1 MLRHFSLHSLRSP
14 CKHEQLLPQL
24 LSHPS
29 WLQAEPQ
36 RLYLLSHLSDP
47 ILHSSAMIRS
57 ALQNSALQNRTDC
70 FEGYPCNCT
79 GRPVPPQQHQQQD
92 GPSLHHWPITVS
104 EGLFDGV
111 GGTSSTLGYCHD
123 LDPEWT
129 PSPKL
134 TCYRSMPWGGR
145 AWRKGA
151 RCCRSVVGQEGYWD
165 MTVSSSLG
173 FLASRR

>member
-1 MLRHFSLHSLRSP
+1 MSSSCPNSCPIPPGF
-14 CKHEQLLPQL
+14 KGY
-24 LSHPS
+24 
-29 WLQAEPQ
+29 QAEPQ

-79 GRPVPPQQHQQQD
+79 GRPVPPQQQD
-92 GPSLHHWPITVS
+92 GPSLHHWTMTVS

-111 GGTSSTLGYCHD
+111 GGTSSTLGNCHD